1 MAEGMGKY
9 NARREDEMKIPP
21 AELIAFKSML
31 RRVDWNY
38 LYAEGNA
45 YYKGQ
50 AESRKARDEY
60 AHLVAKYPESAAEIT
75 AAYKAHGRDS

>member
-1 MAEGMGKY
+1 MP
-9 NARREDEMKIPP
+9 NKIPP
-21 AELIAFKSML
+21 SELTAFKSMF

-50 AESRKARDEY
+50 AESRKAGDQY
-60 AHLVAKYPESAAEIT
+60 AHLIAKYPESAAEIT
-75 AAYKAHGRDS
+75 AAYKSHGRDS